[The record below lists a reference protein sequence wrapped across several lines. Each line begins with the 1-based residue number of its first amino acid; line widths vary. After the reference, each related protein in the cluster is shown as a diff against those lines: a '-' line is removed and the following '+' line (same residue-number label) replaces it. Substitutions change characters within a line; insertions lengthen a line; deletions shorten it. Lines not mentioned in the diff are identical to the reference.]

1 MYGLILIKSLKM
13 TDFTKLQI
21 PIDENVI
28 NVTKK
33 VSLAQHLHLPHIYVY
48 VYVWR
53 CEVSKCR
60 MVSNIAVIY

>member
-1 MYGLILIKSLKM
+1 MYGLIFIKSLKM
-13 TDFTKLQI
+13 KHFTKQQI

-33 VSLAQHLHLPHIYVY
+33 VSLAQHLHLLHIY

-60 MVSNIAVIY
+60 MVCNIAVI